1 MSAEAGSPIT
11 TYFRVC
17 DGVRVRF
24 ADTKADSDV
33 TVLLLAPWPET
44 LWAFRRIWD
53 RVSAVGRVVAID
65 MPGFGHS
72 DGRPEL
78 IAPDASGAFLAGL
91 IDEWGLGAPHVV
103 GPDVGTAAAL
113 FLAAKAPER
122 VTSLTIGGG
131 AVRFPIEAGGALKD
145 IIEAPSLDV
154 VRGLDARTNIGYAV
168 EPGAASD
175 SEPEVHEDYV
185 SAYDLGRFAESARF
199 VRHYPEQNPV
209 LRDLLPTITT
219 PTQIV
224 AGRDDDLVPWSNNQY
239 LHDLLPNSEIHPLD
253 AGHFAW
259 EQAAEEYGRLVVD
272 WVSGGYRRVEPE
284 GLTEGAAMTSTH
296 EQTTTETPTT
306 YADASTQRVTAGN
319 GIEYAYRDVGAGD
332 VPLVLLQH
340 FRGNLDNWDP
350 ALVDALAAERRVV
363 TFDNVGV
370 GGTTG
375 TTPSTIEA
383 MAHDA
388 IAFVEALG
396 LQRVD
401 LLGFSIGSFV
411 AQEIAL
417 IRPDLLRR
425 VVLASAAP
433 QGAAGMHGWAPRGD
447 RRGRWAARRARRDTS
462 RSSSPPRTRVAKRA
476 SRPPDA
482 SSGEDDRPRR
492 ADDLADPPGAVR
504 RRLRLGHPE
513 PLAARAS
520 RPRSSCRSSSPT
532 ATATR

>member
-33 TVLLLAPWPET
+33 TVLLLAPWPES
-44 LWAFRRIWD
+44 LWAFRRIWH

-122 VTSLTIGGG
+122 VTSLTVGGG

-145 IIEAPSLDV
+145 IIEAPSLEV

-168 EPGAASD
+168 EAAAASD

-239 LHDLLPNSEIHPLD
+239 LDDLLPNSEIHPLD

-259 EQAAEEYGRLVVD
+259 EQAAER
-272 WVSGGYRRVEPE
+272 
-284 GLTEGAAMTSTH
+284 
-296 EQTTTETPTT
+296 
-306 YADASTQRVTAGN
+306 
-319 GIEYAYRDVGAGD
+319 
-332 VPLVLLQH
+332 
-340 FRGNLDNWDP
+340 
-350 ALVDALAAERRVV
+350 
-363 TFDNVGV
+363 
-370 GGTTG
+370 
-375 TTPSTIEA
+375 
-383 MAHDA
+383 
-388 IAFVEALG
+388 
-396 LQRVD
+396 
-401 LLGFSIGSFV
+401 
-411 AQEIAL
+411 
-417 IRPDLLRR
+417 IRP
-425 VVLASAAP
+425 P
-433 QGAAGMHGWAPRGD
+433 
-447 RRGRWAARRARRDTS
+447 
-462 RSSSPPRTRVAKRA
+462 
-476 SRPPDA
+476 
-482 SSGEDDRPRR
+482 
-492 ADDLADPPGAVR
+492 R
-504 RRLRLGHPE
+504 RRLGQRRIPARRSE
-513 PLAARAS
+513 LARSKANFIDWMSRSLASGRMSLAKLDCCAISRSLPCRVIAS
-520 RPRSSCRSSSPT
+520 RSNRG
-532 ATATR
+532 